1 MGMRGGSI
9 RTVWFFL
16 FVLAVFLGGCASYAR
31 YSNDEIK
38 DYPIEVQEAIAK
50 GKPLPGM
57 TPQQVRYALGSPN
70 QVNTLEPE
78 NGKQKEEW
86 VYSSGLGI
94 FKTRLTFIDGKL
106 VFVISSEPGR
116 VK

>member
-1 MGMRGGSI
+1 MRRSI
-9 RTVWFFL
+9 RVIWFFL
-16 FVLAVFLGGCASYAR
+16 FIMAVFMSGCASSAR

-38 DYPIEVQEAIAK
+38 DYPVEVQEKITK
-50 GKPLPGM
+50 GEIMPGM
-57 TPQQVRYALGSPN
+57 TPRQVRYAWGSPN
-70 QVNTLEPE
+70 QVRTLEPE

-86 VYSSGLGI
+86 VYSSGLGA

-106 VFVISSEPGR
+106 IYIVSSEPGR